1 MNARKKILEKIEEFE
16 KRVKYWKDRQINF
29 KWTEETIKEG
39 DPSFVMCQ
47 DFEHS
52 FKEKILLL
60 QWVLDLIKDE
70 NN

>member
-16 KRVKYWKDRQINF
+16 KRAKYWKDKQINF

-52 FKEKILLL
+52 FKEKILFNWLCPGGSF
-60 QWVLDLIKDE
+60 
-70 NN
+70 

>member
-16 KRVKYWKDRQINF
+16 KRVKFWKDRQINF

-39 DPSFVMCQ
+39 DPLFVMCQ
-47 DFEHS
+47 DFEHF

>member
-1 MNARKKILEKIEEFE
+1 
-16 KRVKYWKDRQINF
+16 VKYWKDRQINF

-70 NN
+70 N